1 MRSPRF
7 RNTNS
12 IGSHKIL
19 FLLPIIAACFCPT
32 ICFGQTMVN
41 DNWLGGT
48 GNWSNPAN
56 WSAGVVPNNSGSTV
70 YNVIINSGG
79 TDVVELA
86 DDENI
91 TIASLVV
98 GGTAGHSTLEYPT
111 GNPYMAYAFVN
122 VTGALTVNKNGKI
135 QNVGQYGGE
144 NLVVGGDLT
153 LAGIISATQGGR
165 VDLQNVTISPSGSL
179 FVSGNSGLNAA
190 TVTNSG
196 IFSIGS
202 SGRASIS
209 GGITQ
214 VEGTISVVDPLSTL
228 EVGDGNGMGII
239 SASGGTIQGAGTIIG
254 ALNITGKAKV
264 NANVLELDRSGCGK
278 CWYGLLIDNYYPN
291 SQTTLTIEVN
301 TSSNSPSVLSV
312 PGNIGPLSGTLTL
325 SLFKGNIPAVG
336 YSVTALEAES
346 GGITGT
352 FSKVNLPALPNGETW
367 SISYNPSSVVLTV
380 EAPATPSSQ

>member
-1 MRSPRF
+1 
-7 RNTNS
+7 
-12 IGSHKIL
+12 
-19 FLLPIIAACFCPT
+19 
-32 ICFGQTMVN
+32 MVN

-144 NLVVGGDLT
+144 NLMVGGNLT

-214 VEGTISVVDPLSTL
+214 VEGLISVVDPLSTL

-254 ALNITGKAKV
+254 ALNITGKVKV